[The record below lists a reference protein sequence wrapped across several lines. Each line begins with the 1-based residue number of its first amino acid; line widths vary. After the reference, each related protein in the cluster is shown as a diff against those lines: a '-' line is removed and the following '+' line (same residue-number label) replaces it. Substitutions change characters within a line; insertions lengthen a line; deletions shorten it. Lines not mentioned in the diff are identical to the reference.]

1 MKRRPFWLP
10 ASNYYVLAF
19 ALGLA
24 FFFLLW
30 GILHDGGDEMPWVIS
45 GIAFSILMVGAVILR
60 ELILRRARN
69 RYLAME
75 RNFDRQLVD
84 VYSRIGEGNRP
95 EKLTLE
101 KNASI
106 LADIKRKSEAAK
118 VLGKF
123 ADAHREVF
131 EICEQYLSVN
141 EREARTVQIGSP
153 RLKALRKGKESA
165 SRFHRFHL
173 LQWAEIETRN
183 MAQEV
188 QSLANASDKV
198 TALQSAVS
206 VIDSAL
212 EYYPAERSLIDSR
225 MVLNEMLTSIRVS
238 HFVED
243 AERSAFKGEYKQAIS
258 QYRDALFYLG
268 RDNLR
273 SEQRDSAARR
283 INIEIDRL
291 RQIEDQSI

>member
-30 GILHDGGDEMPWVIS
+30 GIFHDGGDEMPWVIS

-69 RYLAME
+69 RYLAIE

-212 EYYPAERSLIDSR
+212 EYYPAELSLIDSR